1 MYTRVTCEIEFPFS
15 PFISPLLLSRCF
27 PASSFLRSEK
37 RTEIG
42 EREKRQRERERE
54 VVMEG
59 AATGSGDGDGDEGDG
74 FHGRRMRPDHELEPE
89 RERRQGISKDDDVDG
104 GNKTHRS
111 NLASKLIELER
122 NSQGGSGAERTRQH
136 KQVEVRDLFS
146 LPSKKKMVDA
156 ETNTHTHNLVRFLFS
171 SSFSSSSISSL
182 PTHFGRSC

>member
-1 MYTRVTCEIEFPFS
+1 
-15 PFISPLLLSRCF
+15 
-27 PASSFLRSEK
+27 
-37 RTEIG
+37 
-42 EREKRQRERERE
+42 
-54 VVMEG
+54 MEG

-136 KQVEVRDLFS
+136 KQVEVRD
-146 LPSKKKMVDA
+146 
-156 ETNTHTHNLVRFLFS
+156 
-171 SSFSSSSISSL
+171 
-182 PTHFGRSC
+182 